1 MYLIRDLAYV
11 LRKKLGDWFKVL
23 QLLKLDSEKRIYD
36 DTDILE
42 SDMLSATVGSGTDV
56 QLEEA
61 YNEIGDYHFERQN
74 WNLAVRYYMM
84 SRNIERQAD
93 CYYVLED
100 YDSLSKIMDQLP
112 ENSELLA
119 VCFISIFFF
128 RYF

>member
-1 MYLIRDLAYV
+1 MAYV

-23 QLLKLDSEKRIYD
+23 QLLKLDSDKRILD
-36 DTDILE
+36 DNDIMETDL
-42 SDMLSATVGSGTDV
+42 LSATVGTGTDV

-74 WNLAVRYYMM
+74 WKLAFKYYIV

-93 CYYVLED
+93 CLYVLED

-112 ENSELLA
+112 ENSELLG
-119 VCFISIFFF
+119 VSIFFKYIGKTF
-128 RYF
+128 NWV